1 LADSGLAGWPVPP
14 AHLHLLGICGYA
26 VSGLALCCQEL
37 GFRVSGSDEDAYPPT
52 TDTLRTA
59 SIPVSNG
66 HDPANLERWGV
77 PDLVVLGNQVQPG
90 NRELAAARAR
100 GLPVLSEA
108 EAYRGLAAGRTRAVI
123 CGTHGKTTTSTLTAF
138 MLEAAGCRPGFRLGA
153 TARDFATTA
162 RLGDPR
168 PGGPFVFEGDEYTTS
183 ALDPRAKFLHW
194 EPQVVTLLNLEL
206 DHPDIY
212 PDLDAYAAPY
222 RQLVAGIPVS
232 GWLLYNAEDPL
243 VAELA
248 ASATAQ
254 RESWGLTRGDWTL
267 ARPPAVEGDRQRLT
281 VRTPGGTELVLRL
294 HGFGSHNAADAMAAL
309 ATAVHLGAEPAR
321 AAAAAADCHGAAR
334 RFEVLGS
341 TGGVT
346 VVDDYAHH
354 PTKIRATIAGARQ
367 KFGEEAQLV
376 MVHVPHTYSRTL
388 ALLPEYRDAF
398 LGLDLLLLGPIE
410 PARERHL
417 EGTVSSEQVA
427 ELALGPEVVLVD
439 SAAAAIEAVLE
450 RLRPPT
456 VVVCSSVRGFDGVA
470 GRLLDRL
477 RERKG

>member
-1 LADSGLAGWPVPP
+1 
-14 AHLHLLGICGYA
+14 
-26 VSGLALCCQEL
+26 
-37 GFRVSGSDEDAYPPT
+37 
-52 TDTLRTA
+52 
-59 SIPVSNG
+59 
-66 HDPANLERWGV
+66 
-77 PDLVVLGNQVQPG
+77 
-90 NRELAAARAR
+90 
-100 GLPVLSEA
+100 
-108 EAYRGLAAGRTRAVI
+108 
-123 CGTHGKTTTSTLTAF
+123 
-138 MLEAAGCRPGFRLGA
+138 
-153 TARDFATTA
+153 
-162 RLGDPR
+162 
-168 PGGPFVFEGDEYTTS
+168 
-183 ALDPRAKFLHW
+183 
-194 EPQVVTLLNLEL
+194 
-206 DHPDIY
+206 
-212 PDLDAYAAPY
+212 
-222 RQLVAGIPVS
+222 
-232 GWLLYNAEDPL
+232 
-243 VAELA
+243 
-248 ASATAQ
+248 
-254 RESWGLTRGDWTL
+254 
-267 ARPPAVEGDRQRLT
+267 